1 MEEIRF
7 IRTLF
12 EELKD
17 GLAINFVEGLF
28 SRAYAIIEV
37 GPAES
42 VPLPAVHDREASQAG
57 IRVAAQHGGERRFR
71 KLAVG
76 TFRKHSHAG
85 GSAHQPEERAW
96 VGSNRGSELVS
107 RFRPVLDEIGHPQ
120 ARQAG

>member
-1 MEEIRF
+1 MSHRLIEELRF
-7 IRTLF
+7 LSALF

-28 SRAYAIIEV
+28 PRAHAIIEV

-85 GSAHQPEERAW
+85 GSAHQPVERAS
-96 VGSNRGSELVS
+96 VGSYRGVEFISLI
-107 RFRPVLDEIGHPQ
+107 PAVL
-120 ARQAG
+120 